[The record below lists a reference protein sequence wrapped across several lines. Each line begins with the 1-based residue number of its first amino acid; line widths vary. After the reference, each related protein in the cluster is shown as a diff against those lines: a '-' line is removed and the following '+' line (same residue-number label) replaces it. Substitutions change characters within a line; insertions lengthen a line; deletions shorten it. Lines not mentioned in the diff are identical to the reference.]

1 MNAQH
6 AIQVLV
12 SIVVA
17 ASWGLPARG
26 GEAPPPPEEEKRLK
40 ILAGYHSWSPEER
53 REAVQALTRPEYRGK
68 REIGRALFEIAW
80 FNKDPEARLAAF
92 QALCTWNDEDGSLA
106 YHLSRLFKHE
116 LEFTLKAPMAQA
128 MTRLAFK
135 TDVLNELIFYIRLL
149 GGSDDY
155 GWGWGGGGDANMP
168 GGGGMGGVGIGAKPN
183 SAWFRAHYTG
193 ILDAINKI
201 SRKHFVASYDTGRE
215 LLNWWRLNAID
226 FQHADYELL
235 HKPKGVVAQTM
246 VAQGQPAAKPGFE
259 RLEEWLRS
267 VEAPPKPQPKP
278 VGLAA
283 KEDEIE

>member
-1 MNAQH
+1 VNTQRA
-6 AIQVLV
+6 VLV
-12 SIVVA
+12 LLAVA
-17 ASWGLPARG
+17 AAGNWSPPACA
-26 GEAPPPPEEEKRLK
+26 EAPPSSEEEKRLK

-68 REIGRALFEIAW
+68 QEIGRALFEVAW

-92 QALCTWNDEDGSLA
+92 QALCTWKDEDGSLA

-116 LEFTLKAPMAQA
+116 LEPTNKPGMAQA

-149 GGSDDY
+149 GGTDDY
-155 GWGWGGGGDANMP
+155 GWGGDANMA
-168 GGGGMGGVGIGAKPN
+168 GGGAGGGAGKPN
-183 SAWFRAHYTG
+183 SAWFRAHYKA

-201 SRKHFVASYDTGRE
+201 SGKHFVASHDTGRQ
-215 LLNWWRLNAID
+215 LLNWWRLNAMD
-226 FQHADYELL
+226 FQQADYGLI
-235 HKPKGVVAQTM
+235 HKPKGAQAVVAQ
-246 VAQGQPAAKPGFE
+246 AQNPGAKQGFD

-267 VEAPPKPQPKP
+267 VEAPQKPQPKP
-278 VGLAA
+278 AGLPA